1 MPTLGKRNEC
11 IKLLLLQA
19 SKGMSVSLFRCFS
32 FFLAHNQR
40 CGNSVSH
47 FTWKG
52 LCEKMVHLVANLGCI
67 MLENATLLR

>member
-1 MPTLGKRNEC
+1 MPALGKGNEC

-52 LCEKMVHLVANLGCI
+52 LCGKIVHLVANLGCI

>member
-1 MPTLGKRNEC
+1 MPALGKGNEC

-40 CGNSVSH
+40 CGNSYHTS
-47 FTWKG
+47 
-52 LCEKMVHLVANLGCI
+52 LGRDCVKKWSI
-67 MLENATLLR
+67 S